1 MNVWALFWAADLL
14 LLLSLPAYFA
24 RRALEGRAPLP
35 DARVITPDERR

>member
-24 RRALEGRAPLP
+24 RAAYKQRAPLP
-35 DARVITPDERR
+35 DARVITRDER